1 MSTHARAKA
10 AFETAFTLE
19 SLPRAEFCALAALHA
34 HIMIP
39 SLRLVIY
46 FAVGTVFWVAAAALP
61 ELLTVAILFDVL
73 LLFVAALDLLLSPR
87 PRDFEITR
95 LTDDKMNLGAANAVR
110 LRAHSRANAPV
121 VLWLRDE
128 PPLGWPVAVSDAP
141 PRNAAEATTKNTRNL
156 ARALL
161 ERAPQVGERE
171 TNAAVLPAIAR
182 LRVEVGPNGE
192 AEGVYM
198 VTPTRRGQWQF
209 GALSARYTTRL
220 GLWHRQFRHMSTQ
233 GEGQV
238 RVYPDVSHVRRY
250 ELRLREGR
258 LRDIGLH
265 AARLRGQGTEFES
278 LREYSS
284 DDNYKD
290 INWKASARRGSL
302 VSTQYE
308 IERDQTILIALD
320 CGRMMTALAQ
330 FRDEKRG
337 AQREAVLDGIA
348 NRFAAVDGG
357 TSTRNGA
364 SRSTSNADSRAQTVS
379 SPLSEPGATPLSK
392 LDCAINATVL
402 LAHVS
407 ASMGDSVGVLLFAD
421 SVLGFV
427 PPRKGRLQTGL
438 IIEALYAAQPSLV
451 EPDYNAAYNYILSRR
466 VRRALV
472 VTFTDLI
479 DPDAS
484 RELLQASG
492 ALRRHHNAL
501 CVSINNRDVMDLAG
515 LMPQEATE
523 LYAKAMAQRMLTQ
536 RAAALEG
543 LRRQGVGILD
553 VDASQL
559 TIATVN
565 RYLDMKSRAAM

>member
-1 MSTHARAKA
+1 
-10 AFETAFTLE
+10 
-19 SLPRAEFCALAALHA
+19 
-34 HIMIP
+34 MIP

-46 FAVGTVFWVAAAALP
+46 FALGTFLWVGAAALP

-73 LLFVAALDLLLSPR
+73 LIFIALMDIVLSPR

-95 LTDDKMNLGAANAVR
+95 LTDDRMNLGAANIVR
-110 LRAHSRANAPV
+110 LRAHSRAHAPV
-121 VLWLRDE
+121 VLALRDE
-128 PPLGWPVAVSDAP
+128 PPLGWPVVLAKHARPLRADGKNAHKNAT
-141 PRNAAEATTKNTRNL
+141 NAARS
-156 ARALL
+156 LL
-161 ERAPQVGERE
+161 ERATRGGNSGESNAGESGAGVVPVVARVVVG
-171 TNAAVLPAIAR
+171 VD
-182 LRVEVGPNGE
+182 PNGE
-192 AEGVYM
+192 VEGAYS

-220 GLWHRQFRHMSTQ
+220 GLWHRQFRTMSAP
-233 GEGQV
+233 GEQQTV
-238 RVYPDVSHVRRY
+238 RVYPDVSEVRRY

-265 AARLRGQGTEFES
+265 AARLRGQGTDFES

-290 INWKASARRGSL
+290 INWKASARRGAL

-308 IERDQTILIALD
+308 IERDQTVLIALD

-330 FRDEKRG
+330 FRDEKRTG
-337 AQREAVLDGIA
+337 ARNDGAVREEIA
-348 NRFAAVDGG
+348 NRFAAVLDGKASNRNGGAARADSDNARVQTLGRNG
-357 TSTRNGA
+357 TS
-364 SRSTSNADSRAQTVS
+364 
-379 SPLSEPGATPLSK
+379 PGATPLSK

-407 ASMGDSVGVLLFAD
+407 ASMGDSVGVLLFSD

-451 EPDYNAAYNYILSRR
+451 EPDYAAAYNYILSRR

-492 ALRRHHNAL
+492 SLRRRHNAL

-515 LMPQEATE
+515 LMPQEASE
-523 LYAKAMAQRMLTQ
+523 LYSKAMAQRMLAQ

-553 VDASQL
+553 VDASEL

-565 RYLDMKSRAAM
+565 RYLDLKSRAAL